1 MKSATKVKVNN
12 SSSVLAKEALETIGQ
27 DPQLIT
33 YELNSDG
40 AVSKIT
46 TAKDLNGK
54 IDEDNFSK
62 NMSLSDAVYKSAS
75 GKLVTSS
82 SSVTVTDDTVIFDIP
97 NGKTDTEDYSIRDKK
112 FFINDD
118 KYDVVVYDLSEDLSA
133 GVLVVTSSTGDADE
147 SSSIA
152 VVDKITKTQ
161 NEYGVDIEKLYAVQ
175 NGKTITVSTS
185 ETGVLVKKS
194 GGETVSLAQG
204 DIIQYK
210 TNVKGEIEKVTVLF
224 DVSSKAT
231 EAENKISDDLQT
243 YYGKVTKKFSNSF
256 NLQVNDGEVM
266 NFAIGDADIYYV
278 NTKTNNKNVSIGDSG
293 DIQKYDELDPERVF
307 VRVYKDEVKEIVVI
321 K

>member
-1 MKSATKVKVNN
+1 MKSATKVKVHN

-112 FFINDD
+112 I
-118 KYDVVVYDLSEDLSA
+118 LH
-133 GVLVVTSSTGDADE
+133 
-147 SSSIA
+147 
-152 VVDKITKTQ
+152 Q
-161 NEYGVDIEKLYAVQ
+161 
-175 NGKTITVSTS
+175 
-185 ETGVLVKKS
+185 
-194 GGETVSLAQG
+194 
-204 DIIQYK
+204 
-210 TNVKGEIEKVTVLF
+210 
-224 DVSSKAT
+224 
-231 EAENKISDDLQT
+231 
-243 YYGKVTKKFSNSF
+243 
-256 NLQVNDGEVM
+256 
-266 NFAIGDADIYYV
+266 
-278 NTKTNNKNVSIGDSG
+278 
-293 DIQKYDELDPERVF
+293 
-307 VRVYKDEVKEIVVI
+307 
-321 K
+321 